1 MKSSALGIIGVRQKN
16 QERLHRGGNGSAG
29 SCRMNV
35 NATGEWAWARE
46 GEGHQRQ
53 REEHVE
59 RHRALKLYQAFYR
72 LQMFKGR
79 RLREVRWERWF
90 EGGHMCY
97 CAPCV
102 GK

>member
-1 MKSSALGIIGVRQKN
+1 MKGSAIGIIGVRQKN
-16 QERLHRGGNGSAG
+16 QESLHRGGSGPAE
-29 SCRMNV
+29 SCRMNM
-35 NATGEWAWARE
+35 NAIDEWAWARE
-46 GEGHQRQ
+46 GEGHRRQ

-59 RHRALKLYQAFYR
+59 RHRGLKLYQAFYK

-79 RLREVRWERWF
+79 RLRELRWEGRF
-90 EGGHMCY
+90 EGDHTGY